1 MFTVDVKQQY
11 NNNNDNCKMVV
22 LICCFILFIN
32 VVPFDY
38 VSTQEFGSIV
48 SDTLNIEKTHVQFS
62 HELL

>member
-1 MFTVDVKQQY
+1 MK
-11 NNNNDNCKMVV
+11 
-22 LICCFILFIN
+22 FIY

-48 SDTLNIEKTHVQFS
+48 SERFNTEKTHM